1 MKRKK
6 RPKTATTPSGKSARI
21 FPSLVF
27 ACLTLFLTISSA
39 LISSPLHARQR
50 PRPAPYALIFG
61 TVWGPD
67 DRPVYGV
74 EVRIRLAEEKKPRW
88 KVYSSRLGEF
98 EQRVPAGRHDYV
110 LWADLK
116 GYNSPVYRHLQ
127 PGPTVTVHT
136 ESDERV
142 NTGSASKIVAAQI

>member
-6 RPKTATTPSGKSARI
+6 KPKTAITPSHVSARI
-21 FPSLVF
+21 LRVLVF
-27 ACLTLFLTISSA
+27 ACLTLFLTINSSSQGRKQPKPVA
-39 LISSPLHARQR
+39 
-50 PRPAPYALIFG
+50 YALIFG

-74 EVRIRLAEEKKPRW
+74 DVKVRRAGDKKARWEVR
-88 KVYSSRLGEF
+88 SNRLGEF
-98 EQRVPAGRHDYV
+98 EQRVPSGKQDYL

-116 GYNSPVYRHLQ
+116 GYKNPAYKHLQ
-127 PGPTVTVHT
+127 PGPEVTVHF

-142 NTGSASKIVAAQI
+142 DIGLHLK

>member
-6 RPKTATTPSGKSARI
+6 KLKTATTLSCAPARVL
-21 FPSLVF
+21 PSLVL
-27 ACLTLFLTISSA
+27 ACLTLCLTIIGL
-39 LISSPLHARQR
+39 LINSPLQARE
-50 PRPAPYALIFG
+50 PPKPVPYALIFG

-74 EVRIRLAEEKKPRW
+74 EVRIRVADEKKPRW
-88 KVYSSRLGEF
+88 KVYSNRLGEF
-98 EQRVPAGRHDYV
+98 EQRVPAGKQDYV

-116 GYNSPVYRHLQ
+116 GYKSPAHKHLQ
-127 PGPTVTVHT
+127 PGPEVTVHV

-142 NTGSASKIVAAQI
+142 NTGLHLK